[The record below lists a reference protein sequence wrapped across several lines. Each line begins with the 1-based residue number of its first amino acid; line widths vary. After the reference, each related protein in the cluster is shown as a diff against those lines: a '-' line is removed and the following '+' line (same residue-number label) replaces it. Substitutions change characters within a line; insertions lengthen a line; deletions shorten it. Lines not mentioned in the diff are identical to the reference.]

1 MDEKKKKMIQ
11 TAVAAGVALLLAF
24 VSLWFSMIAPALKER
39 AKQAEE
45 EESASSETAA
55 VTTDATT
62 SPANTTAPG
71 YGGYPAP
78 GYLGPPGADAGIPG
92 VPGTTGTTGTTE
104 AKAEKNLPPLEK
116 SRKDPFAPLIPPPPS
131 PPEWRVLSASL
142 PPITIARPGERVTR
156 EETTEQPMPEM
167 GAEIPRR
174 VVGVVTGKRAY
185 AILEQEGQTT
195 IVRPGD
201 VLPDLARVERIE
213 PNRVLLRKNGR
224 PIWVPLQASSE
235 MATTGGYTP
244 PTGGYPYGPGARPYG
259 APPIPPGYPRP
270 GSGG

>member
-24 VSLWFSMIAPALKER
+24 VSLWFSIIGPALKER
-39 AKQAEE
+39 AEQAE
-45 EESASSETAA
+45 EESASEETAA

-62 SPANTTAPG
+62 SPTNTTAPG